1 MNAATAPANQ
11 PPVVN
16 AGADQTIQLPTST
29 VSLTGT
35 ATDSDGTIA
44 SYAWTKSSGPAIG
57 AMSTPS
63 AVSTNITGLVQGVYV
78 FTLTVTDNKGTKS
91 SDNIQVTVNAA
102 VPANKPPVAN
112 AGADFNITLPVN
124 SVNLNGTASTDPDGS
139 IATYLW
145 TKLSGPAQ
153 FTLGNSGAATTTA
166 SNLAAGVYLIQ
177 LKVTDNQGAIS
188 QDTVKIIV
196 NAAPVNQPPVANA
209 GADMTITLPLNTV
222 NLNGASSS
230 DPDGTIANYNW
241 SQASGPSQSSITSPA
256 NSSTGVSGLVQG
268 VYVFTLKVTDN
279 SGATSSDVVSVT
291 VNPAATYRR

>member
-1 MNAATAPANQ
+1 M
-11 PPVVN
+11 
-16 AGADQTIQLPTST
+16 
-29 VSLTGT
+29 LTERLHLMPGQNYLALLLELCRHLLQQVQILQVYT
-35 ATDSDGTIA
+35 
-44 SYAWTKSSGPAIG
+44 
-57 AMSTPS
+57 
-63 AVSTNITGLVQGVYV
+63 QGVYV
-78 FTLTVTDNKGTKS
+78 FTLTVTDNKGAKT

-139 IATYLW
+139 ITTYLW

-153 FTLGNSGAATTTA
+153 FTLGNSGATSTTA

-209 GADMTITLPLNTV
+209 GADMSITLPINTV

-230 DPDGTIANYNW
+230 DPDGTISIYNW
-241 SQASGPSQSSITSPA
+241 SQTSGPSQSSI
-256 NSSTGVSGLVQG
+256 NFCGNFLNCC
-268 VYVFTLKVTDN
+268 FRIN
-279 SGATSSDVVSVT
+279 SGSVCIYFKSD
-291 VNPAATYRR
+291 RQ